1 MRPHLLHLLRE
12 QTGRDIFYVFSSE
25 YHARRAAE
33 AYVYPEGILLPA
45 PQAELRPVEA
55 QSAEV
60 RHARVQALDRLH
72 QKGGIVFASI
82 ESLLARMRPPEHFF
96 AQYVTLREGQT
107 TSPQELLHRF
117 SRAGYEYTS
126 LIEGAGQISG
136 RGEMVEI
143 FPPGR
148 RSRCALPFLTRRLK
162 VSVRLTRIRSV
173 LLAATSQR

>member
-1 MRPHLLHLLRE
+1 MEQFLALLAEMPELQQLVTSVRGKAPCALVRVAAEVRPHLLHLLRE

-96 AQYVTLREGQT
+96 AQ
-107 TSPQELLHRF
+107 
-117 SRAGYEYTS
+117 
-126 LIEGAGQISG
+126 
-136 RGEMVEI
+136 
-143 FPPGR
+143 
-148 RSRCALPFLTRRLK
+148 
-162 VSVRLTRIRSV
+162 
-173 LLAATSQR
+173 